1 MDTPGWVVL
10 GVVAVLFLLLVYG
23 LPTYIAFKRNHE
35 FKWIIMAINVVLG
48 ASGLGWL
55 IAFVWAVWPQDKS
68 FADPLLGNPTGTGRR
83 NAGHTLG
90 EMRASAAQSDAT
102 PGASETTNAALD
114 AIDRLSRLAE
124 RGAIT
129 AEEFSAKKASLL
141 SQV

>member
-10 GVVAVLFLLLVYG
+10 GILAMLLLLVYG

-68 FADPLLGNPTGTGRR
+68 LANPLLGNPTGTGRR

-90 EMRASAAQSDAT
+90 EMRASAAQSESALGT
-102 PGASETTNAALD
+102 NGMSNAALD
-114 AIDRLSRLAE
+114 AIDRLSKLAE

-129 AEEFSAKKASLL
+129 AEEFSAKKATLL